1 MNDFFHLI
9 VFNTITFLCCV
20 SVIRDF
26 SRWFLCFF
34 PFFLLL
40 KLLITKIK
48 PCIKVHTGSISG
60 NYFCEKDCVSQK
72 ICSNLQ
78 ISVKQILV
86 LAYGAYLKIDGRSTR
101 VGTFNSI
108 LVIIAN
114 KMHTKIY
121 KKTCDMQ
128 RNHFFHWTNGFT

>member
-1 MNDFFHLI
+1 ML
-9 VFNTITFLCCV
+9 
-20 SVIRDF
+20 
-26 SRWFLCFF
+26 
-34 PFFLLL
+34 
-40 KLLITKIK
+40 
-48 PCIKVHTGSISG
+48 
-60 NYFCEKDCVSQK
+60 SQK

-78 ISVKQILV
+78 ISGKQILV

-114 KMHTKIY
+114 KMHIKIY

-128 RNHFFHWTNGFT
+128 RNHFFH

>member
-1 MNDFFHLI
+1 M
-9 VFNTITFLCCV
+9 
-20 SVIRDF
+20 
-26 SRWFLCFF
+26 
-34 PFFLLL
+34 
-40 KLLITKIK
+40 K
-48 PCIKVHTGSISG
+48 PCIKVHTRSISG

-86 LAYGAYLKIDGRSTR
+86 LAYGVYLKIDGRSTR
-101 VGTFNSI
+101 VGTFNAI

-121 KKTCDMQ
+121 KKNLRHAT
-128 RNHFFHWTNGFT
+128 

>member
-1 MNDFFHLI
+1 M
-9 VFNTITFLCCV
+9 
-20 SVIRDF
+20 
-26 SRWFLCFF
+26 
-34 PFFLLL
+34 
-40 KLLITKIK
+40 K

-101 VGTFNSI
+101 VGTINTI

>member
-1 MNDFFHLI
+1 M
-9 VFNTITFLCCV
+9 
-20 SVIRDF
+20 
-26 SRWFLCFF
+26 
-34 PFFLLL
+34 
-40 KLLITKIK
+40 
-48 PCIKVHTGSISG
+48 
-60 NYFCEKDCVSQK
+60 
-72 ICSNLQ
+72 Q

-101 VGTFNSI
+101 VGTINTI

-128 RNHFFHWTNGFT
+128 RNHFFH

>member
-1 MNDFFHLI
+1 M
-9 VFNTITFLCCV
+9 
-20 SVIRDF
+20 
-26 SRWFLCFF
+26 
-34 PFFLLL
+34 
-40 KLLITKIK
+40 K
-48 PCIKVHTGSISG
+48 PCIKVHTGSIIE
-60 NYFCEKDCVSQK
+60 NHFCEKDCLSQK

-101 VGTFNSI
+101 VDTFNSI

-121 KKTCDMQ
+121 IKTCDMQ
-128 RNHFFHWTNGFT
+128 CNHFFH

>member
-1 MNDFFHLI
+1 M
-9 VFNTITFLCCV
+9 
-20 SVIRDF
+20 IRDF

-40 KLLITKIK
+40 KLLIIKIK
-48 PCIKVHTGSISG
+48 TCIKVHTGSISG

-72 ICSNLQ
+72 IRSNLQ
-78 ISVKQILV
+78 ISVKEILE
-86 LAYGAYLKIDGRSTR
+86 LAYGAYLKIDGKSTR
-101 VGTFNSI
+101 VGTFNTI

-128 RNHFFHWTNGFT
+128 RNHFFH